1 MRRLRDPQMTP
12 EGLFLSQT
20 LEGEAMGRFPALMK
34 KSLLSPSLSR
44 KFSGA
49 FLIKGRKLEVYRSMR

>member
-1 MRRLRDPQMTP
+1 MSRLRDPQMTP

-49 FLIKGRKLEVYRSMR
+49 FFDKGKEA